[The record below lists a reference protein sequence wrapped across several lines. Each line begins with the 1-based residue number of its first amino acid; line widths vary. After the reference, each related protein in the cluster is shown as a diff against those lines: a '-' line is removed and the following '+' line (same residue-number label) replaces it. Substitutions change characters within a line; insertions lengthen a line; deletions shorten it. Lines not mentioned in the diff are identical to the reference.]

1 MTAMK
6 LKAQNLKLKGNP
18 DGKSE
23 FRTPNSERTPKTEI
37 RSQRADVLRRFGLR
51 NSDFFRNSEFGIR
64 NSTSGALPGFTL
76 LELMVVVVLISIATA
91 VIVPQMKGTYED
103 ARLRSASREL
113 VGVFNIASSRAVS
126 RNEIHRVRLDPSTG
140 RYFMERKVR
149 EGESGAGFVPIRD
162 VPGGEG
168 AIGKDIAIEMRQP
181 GDEPSAESDPGVARF
196 SDEEARARA
205 ADEVIAF
212 YPDGT
217 ADARIILLQD
227 RAGFRR
233 GLRVNPITANVQI
246 VELER
251 K

>member
-1 MTAMK
+1 MK
-6 LKAQNLKLKGNP
+6 PNAQNSKLKGSLQ
-18 DGKSE
+18 GKSE
-23 FRTPNSERTPKTEI
+23 CRMPNAEGSQKLEI
-37 RSQRADVLRRFGLR
+37 RRSRADTLTRFGLR
-51 NSDFFRNSEFGIR
+51 ISDFFRDSRNAAIR
-64 NSTSGALPGFTL
+64 AFTL
-76 LELMVVVVLISIATA
+76 IELMVVVVLIGIATA

-126 RNEIHRVRLDPSTG
+126 LNEIHRVRLDRSTG

-168 AIGKDIAIEMRQP
+168 TIDKGISIAMRQP
-181 GDEPSAESDPGVARF
+181 G
-196 SDEEARARA
+196 EEAFAEPDSSVGRSSDDDLRARD
-205 ADEVIAF
+205 ADQLIAF

-217 ADARIILLQD
+217 ADSREILLQD
-227 RAGFRR
+227 REGFRR
-233 GLRVNPITANVQI
+233 VLRLNPITASVQI